1 MVLFLLSKTEYLL
14 ENMEASV
21 KDSAVLSRQEP
32 EKLQQASLKLGAK
45 NCACLID
52 PMFAGCVS

>member
-14 ENMEASV
+14 ENMEARV

-32 EKLQQASLKLGAK
+32 EKLQQKVKCTLNPKYTGKQSIVLK
-45 NCACLID
+45 I
-52 PMFAGCVS
+52 